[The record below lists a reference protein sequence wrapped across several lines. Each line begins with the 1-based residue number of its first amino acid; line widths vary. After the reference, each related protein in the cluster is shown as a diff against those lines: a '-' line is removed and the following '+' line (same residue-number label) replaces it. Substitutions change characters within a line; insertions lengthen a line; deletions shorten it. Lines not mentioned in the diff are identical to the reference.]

1 MPNEPRYGTA
11 AGQEVHL
18 HTRNYMPAL
27 LRLGPRQ
34 LKHDLQ
40 AADTFNG
47 KVAVVLTRVVGTMW
61 CFWVFN
67 GIALVSL
74 PSAINSGNLT
84 ILIAWISS
92 NWIQLILL
100 PALMVGQNLQNLAA
114 DARSAKTMQGLPDP
128 DAAAIHI
135 EDPARSARHDAITRL
150 WQAIGIPIDKPLHMT
165 FVPTGRLAEY
175 HAELDRFATLPA
187 LMDLRKVL
195 S

>member
-11 AGQEVHL
+11 AGQDVHL
-18 HTRNYMPAL
+18 HTRSYMPAL

-84 ILIAWISS
+84 ILIAWVSS

-114 DARSAKTMQGLPDP
+114 DARSAKTF
-128 DAAAIHI
+128 
-135 EDPARSARHDAITRL
+135 EDVETVKA
-150 WQAIGIPIDKPLHMT
+150 GINT
-165 FVPTGRLAEY
+165 A
-175 HAELDRFATLPA
+175 LDRLDTKTQGGLRDVLEAIQA
-187 LMDLRKVL
+187 LAPGTTH
-195 S
+195 